1 MNYLVSA
8 LNTVR
13 EAVYT
18 PPTKSTFLQT
28 GELTVEEFVKAGDYL
43 VYKFRTWS
51 WSPADPSKRN
61 PHLPEDKQFLVT
73 RHVPRVRKLDELLK
87 GGWEGDDEDEEGE
100 GFGEAKGSAGKV
112 EGIKTVNDK
121 GVVEDLTASE
131 DDIPDMED
139 DDDDD
144 EAIIRD
150 DSKGKKGTKNGSSS
164 ITAAGRSS
172 TRDPERTYTLYITYS
187 NFYHTPRLFLSGY
200 DGPTQMPL
208 DPQAMME
215 DIVGDYKDKTVTIEE
230 FPLLEGGVRMA
241 SVHPCALPPRR
252 RWGRC

>member
-73 RHVPRVRKLDELLK
+73 RHVPRVRRLDELLK

-112 EGIKTVNDK
+112 EGIKTVDDK
-121 GVVEDLTASE
+121 GVVEDLTGSE

-139 DDDDD
+139 DDEDD

-150 DSKGKKGTKNGSSS
+150 DKKGKRGRSSS

-200 DGPTQMPL
+200 DGRTQMPL

-230 FPLLEGGVRMA
+230 FPLLESGVRMA
-241 SVHPCALPPRR
+241 SVHPCKSPSSPVPS
-252 RWGRC
+252 